1 MTAYLNISVCPAL
14 SNVSLLLSVRMAVK
28 NSYGVSLWNAPLKP
42 FRFKI
47 HIAPFSPKVIVH
59 RVHGSQSGN
68 NFGLSV
74 WGNPPLHHLPYGILC
89 LLSHLVCCSY
99 HKVAQH
105 LIAFSGR
112 NDFIICAVPEN
123 SLSGIKYFKFLSAM
137 GTATATYSFRKSVSA
152 FPAVST
158 FRTSDSSAFCAVGM
172 MLEAMFKSVCF
183 LLVCQFGQSA

>member
-1 MTAYLNISVCPAL
+1 MLYAFSI
-14 SNVSLLLSVRMAVK
+14 LLLRKSI
-28 NSYGVSLWNAPLKP
+28 SL
-42 FRFKI
+42 
-47 HIAPFSPKVIVH
+47 
-59 RVHGSQSGN
+59 HGSQSGN

-74 WGNPPLHHLPYGILC
+74 WGNPPLHHLPNGILC

-152 FPAVST
+152 L

>member
-1 MTAYLNISVCPAL
+1 MLYANDAHCRISLVCVYVVCFQHLVA
-14 SNVSLLLSVRMAVK
+14 AQ
-28 NSYGVSLWNAPLKP
+28 
-42 FRFKI
+42 I

-99 HKVAQH
+99 HKIAQH

-123 SLSGIKYFKFLSAM
+123 SLSGIKHFISS
-137 GTATATYSFRKSVSA
+137 SFPQWGQLQPHIVSA
-152 FPAVST
+152 
-158 FRTSDSSAFCAVGM
+158 R
-172 MLEAMFKSVCF
+172 VCPPF
-183 LLVCQFGQSA
+183 QRCPHSEQVIVPPFVR